1 MVYLFNFRK
10 SNMNKLQKI
19 LFSVSATLTALIVF
33 YWLSQ
38 GGEMLTKTKVLV
50 DKTSELDKML
60 GVKNEVWVDKF
71 VLGFDYVAI
80 LIIGILAIT
89 LILNYL
95 FKTNR
100 KET

>member
-1 MVYLFNFRK
+1 
-10 SNMNKLQKI
+10 MNKLQKI